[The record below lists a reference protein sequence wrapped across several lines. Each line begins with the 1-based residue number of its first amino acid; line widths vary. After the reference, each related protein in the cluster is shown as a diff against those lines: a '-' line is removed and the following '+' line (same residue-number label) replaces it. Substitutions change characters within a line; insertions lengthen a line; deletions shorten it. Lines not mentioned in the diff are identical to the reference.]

1 MNGSLKHILIVARD
15 SDTRSSLQQ
24 LLTQNYEH
32 HYVFIEAELGLVGL
46 SMIERNDSFP
56 FDCVLFDESPNDIT
70 ARKFLATLCRHNHVP
85 PCAVIVLSDA
95 SPEAGR
101 PLLKA
106 GAQDYLRKGQLT
118 ADMLHRAIINAM
130 ERHGMVAENFR
141 TSDVMRESD
150 AKFRALLEVAPDAM
164 VIVDQH
170 GLIVLVNALTERM
183 FGYSIE
189 ELIGQHVEM
198 LMPLQMQKVQTDYRL
213 AYSAE
218 WQPREMSGGLEL
230 LGLRKDGTQFPIE
243 VNLSPL
249 ETNQGV
255 LISSA
260 IRDVTVRKQVEE
272 QLRKSDAQ
280 LRFIMDSMPQKIGT
294 TKPNGDVDYFNPQ
307 VTEFS
312 GLSFDQ
318 IQAWGWTLF
327 IHPDDVAGHVQ
338 AWKKSVQT
346 GEVFEFESRFRR
358 FDGVYR
364 WHFSRALPMRDHAGA
379 IVMWVGSNTDIDDIK
394 QTEAALQISEIR
406 YRRLFEAAKDGILL
420 LDYATGHI
428 VDSNPFMSDLLGYSH
443 ENFLGKELW
452 EIGLFKDRSANE
464 AAVKEL
470 QGPGYVRYEHLPLES
485 KNGFAV
491 EVEIVANAYREAD
504 HQVIQCNIRDITE
517 RSRLEKLLQSQAR
530 ELENLHLRKD
540 EFLAMLSHELRSP
553 LAPIANAVQLMSLQQ
568 DTESRTQQQAR
579 SIIERQLAKLQH
591 LVDDLLEVSRITS
604 GRVQL
609 RKEWVAISGIVQGAV
624 ETVRPLFQQKR
635 HELAVSLP
643 TIPIWLNADA
653 ARLEQVVVNLLTNAA
668 KYTEEGGRIWLT
680 VDKENTDCVI
690 RVRDSGVG
698 ISPALLPNV
707 FDLFTQAERSLDR
720 SQGGLGIGL
729 ALVQRL
735 TELHDGTVEAH
746 SELGHGSEFIVRLP
760 LQQNELRSGAN
771 PEITLCNSTS
781 ALRVL
786 VVDDNVDTVL
796 GFSMLLKAHGHNVR
810 TAYSGLDVLQI
821 AREFHPQV
829 IMLDIGLPG
838 LNGYE
843 VAKQIRTEP
852 DGQDVLLIAL
862 TGYGQESDRRSSSNA
877 GFDHHLVKPAK
888 FDQLLQILATVP
900 VTVPE

>member
-1 MNGSLKHILIVARD
+1 MNGSMKHILIVAQDPDDRFGM
-15 SDTRSSLQQ
+15 QQ
-24 LLTQNYEH
+24 LLTRKPEH
-32 HYVFIEAELGLVGL
+32 HYVFIEADLGFEGL
-46 SMIERNDSFP
+46 RMIERNDSFP
-56 FDCVLFDESPNDIT
+56 FDCVLFDESVKDIT
-70 ARKFLATLCRHNHVP
+70 AREFLAALSRETRLP
-85 PCAVIVLSDA
+85 ACAVVVLSEC

-101 PLLKA
+101 PLLQA
-106 GAQDYLRKGQLT
+106 GAQDCLSKSQLT
-118 ADMLHRAIINAM
+118 SETLNRAIINAM
-130 ERHGMVAENFR
+130 ERYAMSVESFR
-141 TSDVMRESD
+141 IKDAMRESD
-150 AKFRALLEVAPDAM
+150 AKFRALLEAAPDAM

-170 GLIVLVNALTERM
+170 GVIVLVNALTKRM

-189 ELIGQHVEM
+189 ELIGQHVEI
-198 LMPLQMQKVQTDYRL
+198 LMPLQMREGHANHRL
-213 AYSAE
+213 AYSGE
-218 WQPREMSGGLEL
+218 SQPREMSGGLEL

-243 VNLSPL
+243 VSLSPL
-249 ETNQGV
+249 ETAQGV
-255 LISSA
+255 LVSSA
-260 IRDVTVRKQVEE
+260 IRDVTVRKQVED

-312 GLSFDQ
+312 GLSFEQ
-318 IQAWGWTLF
+318 IRAWGWTQF

-338 AWKKSVQT
+338 AWKKSIQT
-346 GEVFEFESRFRR
+346 GEDFEFESRFLR
-358 FDGVYR
+358 FDGIYR

-394 QTEAALQISEIR
+394 QAEAALQISEIR

-420 LDYATGHI
+420 LDFATGHI

-443 ENFLGKELW
+443 KNFLGKELW

-470 QGPGYVRYEHLPLES
+470 QGSGYLRYEHLPLES
-485 KNGFAV
+485 KTGLAV

-579 SIIERQLAKLQH
+579 NIIERQLAKLQH

-609 RKEWVAISGIVQGAV
+609 RKEWVAISGIVQGAI
-624 ETVRPLFQQKR
+624 ETVRPLIQQKR
-635 HELAVSLP
+635 HELSVSLP
-643 TIPIWLNADA
+643 LVPIWLNADA

-668 KYTEEGGRIWLT
+668 KYTEEGGQIWLT
-680 VDKENTDCVI
+680 VVKENTDCVI

-735 TELHDGTVEAH
+735 TELHDGTVEAQ

-760 LQQNELRSGAN
+760 LQPDAMRSGPN
-771 PEITLCNSTS
+771 PEVSSPNATR

-796 GFSMLLKAHGHNVR
+796 GFSMLLKAHGHDVR

-843 VAKQIRTEP
+843 VAKQIRAEP
-852 DGQDVLLIAL
+852 DGKEILLIAL
-862 TGYGQESDRRSSSNA
+862 TGYGQESDRRSSRNA
-877 GFDHHLVKPAK
+877 GFDHHLVKPAR
-888 FDQLLQILATVP
+888 FDELLQILATVK
-900 VTVPE
+900 VGE